1 MQGLPL
7 GARSELGTG
16 RDLNGGQ
23 YRVEAAADSG
33 GQDRIFTPRR
43 HRAGGGSL
51 LVRFSKRPGEKN
63 ATLFLTRSRARE
75 QSSCKSAS
83 CIQSK
88 TARSSLLR

>member
-1 MQGLPL
+1 
-7 GARSELGTG
+7 
-16 RDLNGGQ
+16 
-23 YRVEAAADSG
+23 
-33 GQDRIFTPRR
+33 
-43 HRAGGGSL
+43 
-51 LVRFSKRPGEKN
+51 VRFSKRPGEKN